1 MLFNSAVYLLF
12 FAVVGALHFA
22 LPHRLRWALLL
33 LASYGFYMSWNVAYI
48 ALIVASTVVDY
59 TVGLSLARAQTPR
72 GRRALLLASLGAN
85 LGLLF
90 TFKYW
95 GFFNDTMRSAAE
107 AAGLAWNVPD
117 LEVLLP
123 VGISFYTFQT
133 LSYTIDIYRGTL
145 QPERHLGR
153 FALYVAIF
161 PQLVAGPIER
171 ASRLLPQIDVVKTL
185 DWTRIGSGAQL
196 FLWGLFKKVVIA
208 DRVSLYVDS
217 VYRNL
222 DFHNPT
228 SYLLATYFFAVQIY
242 CDFSGYSDMAIGSAR
257 ILGFDLMQNF
267 RRPYFAT
274 STTEFWRRW
283 HISLSTWLRDYLYIS
298 LGGNRIGVSKT
309 YRNLLITMLLGGLWH
324 GASWNFV
331 IWGAFHGVLLA
342 LSRATQQTRDRAYVQ
357 LGIPDAVRDGLR
369 VLITFHLVCLAWV
382 FFRAET
388 LADSLQIIEGIVGL
402 GAAYSAPFSDPSVFL
417 HGGVGILVLLAVQ
430 VWQERIGPVRE
441 SLSRAPRLVRW
452 AAVYFL
458 ILANSLLGVETG
470 SQFIYFQF

>member
-1 MLFNSAVYLLF
+1 M
-12 FAVVGALHFA
+12 
-22 LPHRLRWALLL
+22 
-33 LASYGFYMSWNVAYI
+33 
-48 ALIVASTVVDY
+48 
-59 TVGLSLARAQTPR
+59 
-72 GRRALLLASLGAN
+72 
-85 LGLLF
+85 
-90 TFKYW
+90 
-95 GFFNDTMRSAAE
+95 
-107 AAGLAWNVPD
+107 
-117 LEVLLP
+117 
-123 VGISFYTFQT
+123 
-133 LSYTIDIYRGTL
+133 
-145 QPERHLGR
+145 
-153 FALYVAIF
+153 
-161 PQLVAGPIER
+161 
-171 ASRLLPQIDVVKTL
+171 
-185 DWTRIGSGAQL
+185 
-196 FLWGLFKKVVIA
+196 
-208 DRVSLYVDS
+208 
-217 VYRNL
+217 
-222 DFHNPT
+222 
-228 SYLLATYFFAVQIY
+228 
-242 CDFSGYSDMAIGSAR
+242 
-257 ILGFDLMQNF
+257 
-267 RRPYFAT
+267 
-274 STTEFWRRW
+274 
-283 HISLSTWLRDYLYIS
+283 RDYLYIS

-458 ILANSLLGVETG
+458 ILAISLLGVETG